1 MFYIFAIVYAPSQLY
16 PENPSRQKHLYVS
29 RASWQVAPFLQGFMG
44 LHFDSAV
51 EKIEKVYPCG
61 LWFGIKNIPQ
71 RRKIIMRIIQ
81 IGIISKQ
88 AKFIMLSNLID
99 IISVNKKQ
107 QWAEN

>member
-1 MFYIFAIVYAPSQLY
+1 
-16 PENPSRQKHLYVS
+16 
-29 RASWQVAPFLQGFMG
+29 MG

-51 EKIEKVYPCG
+51 EKIEKV
-61 LWFGIKNIPQ
+61 L
-71 RRKIIMRIIQ
+71 RIIQ

-99 IISVNKKQ
+99 IISVNKEQ